1 MSAHYGTTFREKFA
15 SYLIVKE
22 ISDSLYYDTFLT
34 ALKNS
39 EMVYEPNLG
48 VKDFEN
54 VKFTDAEKTKTKEY
68 LDLLLKSIESGE
80 IG

>member
-39 EMVYEPNLG
+39 EMVYEPNLN
-48 VKDFEN
+48 VRDFEN
-54 VKFTDAEKTKTKEY
+54 MTFTDAEKTKTKDY
-68 LDLLLKSIESGE
+68 LDLLIKGIDSGE